1 MVSAVHRSRGGSG
14 AGGYLAS
21 KGLHMVSAVHLYH
34 CAVAQRVAFVASK
47 GLHMVSAVHRIVP
60 QHRHENIF
68 ASKGL
73 HMVSAV
79 HRGDI
84 CYRQQRRSF
93 KGAAHG

>member
-47 GLHMVSAVHRIVP
+47 GLHMVSAVHPISTNKLI
-60 QHRHENIF
+60 HNE
-68 ASKGL
+68 L
-73 HMVSAV
+73 
-79 HRGDI
+79 
-84 CYRQQRRSF
+84 CF